1 MNLKRSHG
9 VLNILGWGIFIIMGA
24 IVARYFKDWDPFW
37 FNFHASVQ
45 SLGFILGLIGVIS
58 GLILNNQLHVNFNLH
73 KALGIIILVLAC
85 LQVFSLGHRSSNSL
99 KMRYFIKE
107 YCYLVRI
114 IYTRKRRIHKIREF
128 VSVYKC

>member
-58 GLILNNQLHVNFNLH
+58 GLILNNKLHVDFNLH

-85 LQVFSLGHRSSNSL
+85 LQVFFLGDHSSNSF
-99 KMRYFIKE
+99 KMRSKVYIYYF
-107 YCYLVRI
+107 
-114 IYTRKRRIHKIREF
+114 
-128 VSVYKC
+128 